1 MTEKPGLD
9 PIELLR
15 AVDPVDPLDVP
26 SASLARVSA
35 RVQENIMTDHRSAP
49 ADGRPARPTARLAIF
64 GAAFAAL
71 ALVAIVGLPKMFG
84 ADPTQVAVIPTAGV
98 PTDAP
103 PDGGPISGG
112 GGMAM
117 CIQYDHSILVTFGLA
132 FDGTVSAVNG
142 DQVTFAVN
150 ADFQGAEE
158 SEITLTNPTGEL
170 SADGSVSSA
179 DGSVGLEVGARYLVA
194 GNDST
199 IVGCGYT
206 QPYDPAE
213 AAAWAAAF
221 GG

>member
-9 PIELLR
+9 PIDVLR
-15 AVDPVDPLDVP
+15 AVDPVDPLDMP

-35 RVQENIMTDHRSAP
+35 RVQENIMTDHRNAP
-49 ADGRPARPTARLAIF
+49 VGGRPARSTARLAIF
-64 GAAFAAL
+64 GAAFAAF

-103 PDGGPISGG
+103 PDGGPIIGG

-117 CIQYDHSILVTFGLA
+117 CIRYDTSILATFGTV
-132 FDGTVSAVNG
+132 FDGTVSAVSG
-142 DQVTFAVN
+142 DQVTFTVN
-150 ADFQGAEE
+150 TGFKGAEE
-158 SEITLTNPTGEL
+158 NEITLTNPAGEL
-170 SADGSVSSA
+170 SSE
-179 DGSVGLEVGARYLVA
+179 GSVGLDLGARYLVA
-194 GNDST
+194 GNEAT

-206 QPYDPAE
+206 QPYDAAE
-213 AAAWAAAF
+213 AAVWAAAF

>member
-9 PIELLR
+9 PMDLLR

-35 RVQENIMTDHRSAP
+35 RVQENIMNDHRSAP
-49 ADGRPARPTARLAIF
+49 ADGRPVRTTARLAIF

-103 PDGGPISGG
+103 PDSGPITGG

-117 CIQYDHSILVTFGLA
+117 CIQYDHSILVTFGLV
-132 FDGTVSAVNG
+132 FDGTVTAVNG

-150 ADFQGAEE
+150 AGFQGAEE
-158 SEITLTNPTGEL
+158 SEITLTNPAGEL
-170 SADGSVSSA
+170 SA

-194 GNDST
+194 GNEST